1 MSDGYRVQCP
11 TVHHVFVNPFK
22 EMCMGMTAKH
32 GQPRTGRKYARKM
45 TRAECELTD
54 LPRWVQIYTSP
65 ATGQVAFKNADIVGG
80 AKTVNSIRR
89 KLNKFWGV

>member
-1 MSDGYRVQCP
+1 MY
-11 TVHHVFVNPFK
+11 
-22 EMCMGMTAKH
+22 MGMTVKH

-65 ATGQVAFKNADIVGG
+65 ATGECAFKNADIVGG
-80 AKTVNSIRR
+80 AKTVNAIRR

>member
-22 EMCMGMTAKH
+22 EMCMGMTTKH

-80 AKTVNSIRR
+80 AKTVNVIRR

>member
-1 MSDGYRVQCP
+1 
-11 TVHHVFVNPFK
+11 
-22 EMCMGMTAKH
+22 MCMGMTVKH

-65 ATGQVAFKNADIVGG
+65 ATGETAFKNADIVGG
-80 AKTVNSIRR
+80 AKTVNSIRK
-89 KLNKFWGV
+89 KLNKFWG

>member
-1 MSDGYRVQCP
+1 MSNGYRVQCP

-22 EMCMGMTAKH
+22 EMFMGMTVKH
-32 GQPRTGRKYARKM
+32 GQPRTGRKNARKM

-65 ATGQVAFKNADIVGG
+65 ATGEVAFKNADLTGG
-80 AKTVNSIRR
+80 AKTVYAIRK
-89 KLNKFWGV
+89 KLSKFWG